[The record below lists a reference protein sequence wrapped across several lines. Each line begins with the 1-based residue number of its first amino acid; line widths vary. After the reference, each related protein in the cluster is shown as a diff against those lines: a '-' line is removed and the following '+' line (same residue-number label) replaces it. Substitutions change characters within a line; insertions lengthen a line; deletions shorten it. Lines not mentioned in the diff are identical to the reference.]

1 MTDDFSLPPLRDLPP
16 GRLAQRAEHL
26 HAEILREPRRAS
38 FTRDPRRLAIAV
50 ALAAAI
56 AIPATA
62 FAGKLGD
69 LLGISNGGTPVAVSS
84 VLPGETKLDAAM
96 QELKVSGTMQSL
108 GTLNGVA
115 FYATRNGDGHFC
127 FAMVRVDGQF
137 GKGFG
142 CDLNA
147 DDFPS
152 ANVQALT
159 FPKLTRLQGVA
170 ANGVA
175 TVQALDANGNV
186 LDSTPVENNL
196 FASTTDVPAGAAAA
210 IRTLDANGNVTATEQ
225 LPKEAQ
231 PTNKPA
237 QTGQPANK

>member
-1 MTDDFSLPPLRDLPP
+1 MNNDVIA
-16 GRLAQRAEHL
+16 RLAAANPVPTGEPLHL
-26 HAEILREPRRAS
+26 PEAIHARPRRI
-38 FTRDPRRLAIAV
+38 AIAV

-56 AIPATA
+56 AVPATA

-69 LLGISNGGTPVAVSS
+69 LLGISNGGTPVSS
-84 VLPGETKLDAAM
+84 SSILPGETKLDAAM
-96 QELKVSGTMQSL
+96 QELKVGGTMQSL

-115 FYATRNGDGHFC
+115 FYATRNADGNFC

-152 ANVQALT
+152 ATVQALT
-159 FPKLTRLQGVA
+159 FPEFTRLQGVA
-170 ANGVA
+170 ADGVA
-175 TVQALDANGNV
+175 TIQALDENGNV

-210 IRTLDANGNVTATEQ
+210 IRTLDADGNVTATEQ
-225 LPKEAQ
+225 LPKAEQPTNEPAKAGQ
-231 PTNKPA
+231 PTNK
-237 QTGQPANK
+237 

>member
-1 MTDDFSLPPLRDLPP
+1 MNKDVIA
-16 GRLAQRAEHL
+16 RLAAANPVPTGEPLHL
-26 HAEILREPRRAS
+26 PGPIRVRPRRIG
-38 FTRDPRRLAIAV
+38 IAL

-69 LLGISNGGTPVAVSS
+69 LLGISNGGTPVSVSS

-96 QELKVSGTMQSL
+96 RELKVGGTMLSL
-108 GTLNGVA
+108 GTVNGVA
-115 FYATRNGDGHFC
+115 FYATRNADGHFC

-152 ANVQALT
+152 PDVQALT
-159 FPKLTRLQGVA
+159 FPELTRLQGVA
-170 ANGVA
+170 ADGVA
-175 TVQALDANGNV
+175 TVQALDENGDV
-186 LDSTPVENNL
+186 LDSTSVENNL
-196 FASTTDVPAGAAAA
+196 FASTADLPAGAAAA
-210 IRTLDANGNVTATEQ
+210 IRTLDAHGNVTATEQ
-225 LPKEAQ
+225 LPGAAQPANKPAEAGQ
-231 PTNKPA
+231 PTNK
-237 QTGQPANK
+237 